1 MYTHRIQ
8 SRKLD
13 DIKKAWPST
22 LSTVIIQLNQIS
34 IITMKPIFLT
44 LLALTTAVVADKT
57 CTPSFDYCANTLIKD
72 KGKSSSRE

>member
-8 SRKLD
+8 STKLD
-13 DIKKAWPST
+13 DIKKAWPTT
-22 LSTVIIQLNQIS
+22 LSTGIQLNQIS

-72 KGKSSSRE
+72 KGKSSARE